1 MDCKIMSET
10 KSDLHHCYLGV
21 IFPDFARPINS
32 AGFNGTK
39 KMAQGS
45 GTKDRL
51 LELPTYS
58 YTRFSPRENLYW
70 MKLPKSPEGFAVVPI
85 SATGELPPELWVSNQ
100 TFEHKLEAMNK
111 GEN

>member
-1 MDCKIMSET
+1 MSGAE
-10 KSDLHHCYLGV
+10 SDLHHCYLDV
-21 IFPDFARPINS
+21 VFPDFARPIYS

-39 KMAQGS
+39 MMAQGS
-45 GTKDRL
+45 GTKEKL

-58 YTRFSPRENLYW
+58 YTRFSPMENLYW
-70 MKLPKSPEGFAVVPI
+70 MKLPKSPEGFAVVPV
-85 SATGELPPELWVSNQ
+85 SVTGELPPEFWVSNK